1 MAAEALIKS
10 MCRRLAQKGYHA
22 ETDLSFFEQGR
33 LDGFIFDFG
42 QQRLG
47 GVFLSF
53 DKASKTIAI
62 DYPFIRCDA
71 KRSNFLMRL
80 LAHFIRAK
88 GHYPRFK
95 RIKRVIPSFLAKY
108 FEPLLV
114 STNVEREEDV
124 GGALGFPPGVLI
136 QYTWQISELLKLL
149 A

>member
-1 MAAEALIKS
+1 M
-10 MCRRLAQKGYHA
+10 
-22 ETDLSFFEQGR
+22 DLSFFEQGS
-33 LDGFIFDFG
+33 LDGFVFNFG

-80 LAHFIRAK
+80 LAHFVRA
-88 GHYPRFK
+88 HYPQYE
-95 RIKRVIPSFLAKY
+95 RIKRVIPCFLAKY

-114 STNVEREEDV
+114 STNVERIEDV
-124 GGALGFPPGVLI
+124 GGALGFPPDVLI